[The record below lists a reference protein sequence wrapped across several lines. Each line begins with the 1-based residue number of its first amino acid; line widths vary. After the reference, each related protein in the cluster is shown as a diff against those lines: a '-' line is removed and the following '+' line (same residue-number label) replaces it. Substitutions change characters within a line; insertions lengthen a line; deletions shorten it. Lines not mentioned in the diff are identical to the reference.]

1 MNKTEIRVDPFVSVN
16 GIAFG
21 TSREALWK
29 ILGKPEDSFFKG
41 DDDIETDIYGCYHI
55 YYDSD
60 YKFEAIEVVYVDE
73 AEIYYDGEKVPDT
86 YDGVL
91 KFFQDRFDDV
101 EEDGAGFISVKG
113 LLGVYVENEDEY
125 DTILFAR
132 KDYYS
137 DNGIFDLSSLN

>member
-1 MNKTEIRVDPFVSVN
+1 M
-16 GIAFG
+16 
-21 TSREALWK
+21 
-29 ILGKPEDSFFKG
+29 
-41 DDDIETDIYGCYHI
+41 
-55 YYDSD
+55 
-60 YKFEAIEVVYVDE
+60 VYVDE

-101 EEDGAGFISVKG
+101 KEDGAGFISVKG
-113 LLGVYVENEDEY
+113 SMGVYVENEDEY